1 MKFTKKLRILV
12 DQDQAIQQ
20 IPDLWL
26 KGKETDP
33 NHVQRRMQQ
42 RAINFDMMKLAI
54 AYGEV
59 AFHSKAKTRSN
70 LAEMTNYQEKTN
82 QSVQEL
88 ELISERIA
96 AITKELQNHPEDKDD
111 YKNALEVIVILLNQ
125 VIGKLSDQK

>member
-12 DQDQAIQQ
+12 DQDQVVQQ

-59 AFHSKAKTRSN
+59 AFHSKAKTWTLIVALVFLDVAKSYYIERDRFGR
-70 LAEMTNYQEKTN
+70 LAGLSFPFAMELEMT
-82 QSVQEL
+82 
-88 ELISERIA
+88 LIVLFAVIESE
-96 AITKELQNHPEDKDD
+96 QF
-111 YKNALEVIVILLNQ
+111 
-125 VIGKLSDQK
+125 S

>member
-1 MKFTKKLRILV
+1 
-12 DQDQAIQQ
+12 
-20 IPDLWL
+20 
-26 KGKETDP
+26 
-33 NHVQRRMQQ
+33 
-42 RAINFDMMKLAI
+42 
-54 AYGEV
+54 
-59 AFHSKAKTRSN
+59 
-70 LAEMTNYQEKTN
+70 MTNYQEKTN